1 MRSSVVYEFTCPID
15 GCHRYNNSKRSYVG
29 HTQCCLSKRLSGH
42 LQEGAIKFH
51 FESEHGANIT
61 RSQIVDNTV
70 IRFTEHDV
78 RRLKVL
84 ESLVIKLESPSLN
97 IQETGQTRILK
108 LY

>member
-1 MRSSVVYEFTCPID
+1 MRSSVVYEFICPID
-15 GCHRYNNSKRSYVG
+15 GCHRHNNSKRSYVG

-78 RRLKVL
+78 HRLKVL